1 MKSRTSFFDKTVFK
15 KDLTRFAPSWGFYT
29 ICLFMGMT
37 LLRQGGSAFS
47 FHRSLDDL
55 PEVMAVIN
63 FIYAFLNVQLLWGDL
78 YNSRL
83 CNALHAL
90 PLRRENWFVTH
101 TVAGLSYSLIPTLL
115 VIPYTLLLGI
125 GSTVEQG
132 WLLVFWWLLST
143 NLQYLF
149 FFGLGTLCV
158 FCVGNRFA
166 HAVVYGI
173 TNFASILAFWL
184 VDTLYTPMLFGLH
197 TPEDPFMIASPCVW
211 MSQLDYL
218 NVNRIYDYD
227 LEKTVRA
234 WYELGE
240 GWGYLA
246 ICAVIGVALL
256 ILSCLLYRKRKLEC
270 AGDFMAIKVLNP
282 VFLTAFPLLT
292 GALAH
297 MFCDEMV
304 STGSGTAIV
313 FLFIGIFLGFF
324 AAKMLLERTI
334 RVFCKKAFF
343 QLALFTAAFGATL
356 LLTSMDP
363 LGLVTWIPETEE
375 ITSVVIYANHYGYD
389 PINMETPEEI
399 EDALAVHQWAIDNQ
413 DYDYYGYEFR
423 TVDSAFGAVHE
434 DNADFY
440 TVPKE
445 MEDAQMIRT
454 HNPQQVSLC
463 YYLAD
468 GTVRYRYYYVDL
480 MQLPGEILIP
490 YYSSMEKIFESFN
503 WEPTVDALA
512 DLFQLVRIDDTFL
525 TDPSDIRGLLEA
537 IEADCKA
544 GNMAQR
550 WNFRPNPDVGA
561 SYHLN
566 FASQSNEPDVFVGET
581 ITVFTDCYHTNK
593 WLTDHGIISEALEEL
608 VEKGVLH
615 FAPG

>member
-15 KDLTRFAPSWGFYT
+15 KDLTRFAPAWMLYG

-55 PEVMAVIN
+55 PEVMGVIN
-63 FIYAFLNVQLLWGDL
+63 FFYAFLNVQLLWGDL
-78 YNSRL
+78 FNSRL

-101 TVAGLSYSLIPTLL
+101 TAAGIAYSLIPTLL
-115 VIPYTLLLGI
+115 VTPYALLLGI
-125 GSTVEQG
+125 GSTVELG
-132 WLLVFWWLLST
+132 WQLVLWWLLST

-166 HAVVYGI
+166 HVVIYGI
-173 TNFASILAFWL
+173 TNFASVIAFWL

-197 TPEDPFMIASPCVW
+197 TPEDPFMIASPCVR

-227 LEKTVRA
+227 SGQTIRA

-246 ICAVIGVALL
+246 VCAAIGVALL
-256 ILSCLLYRKRKLEC
+256 AVSCLLYRRRKLEC
-270 AGDFMAIKVLNP
+270 AGDFMALKGLEP
-282 VFLTAFPLLT
+282 VFLTAFPLLA

-304 STGSGTAIV
+304 STGSVTAVV

-343 QLALFTAAFGATL
+343 QLALFTAAFVATL
-356 LLTSMDP
+356 LVTSMDP
-363 LGLVTWIPETEE
+363 LGLVTWIPEQNEVTAVE
-375 ITSVVIYANHYGYD
+375 VFPNHYGYD
-389 PINMETPEEI
+389 SILMETPEEI
-399 EDALAVHQWAIDNQ
+399 EDALAVHRWAIDNQ
-413 DYDYYGYEFR
+413 DYDVYGYEFQPANYHLHQAL
-423 TVDSAFGAVHE
+423 TEDFAGAT
-434 DNADFY
+434 A
-440 TVPKE
+440 E
-445 MEDAQMIRT
+445 MNGEELVRI

-468 GTVRYRYYYVDL
+468 GTVRHRYYSVDL

-490 YYSSMEKIFESFN
+490 YFSSMEKVFESFN
-503 WEPTVDALA
+503 WEPTVDALSQ
-512 DLFQLVRIDDTFL
+512 LFRLVSVNDTFL
-525 TDPSDIRGLLEA
+525 TDPEDIRGLLEA

-550 WNFRPNPDVGA
+550 WNFRPDPDVG
-561 SYHLN
+561 STYHLS
-566 FASQSNEPDVFVGET
+566 FASQNDDPDVYVGES
-581 ITVFTDCYHTNK
+581 ITVYTDCYHTNK
-593 WLTDHGIISEALEEL
+593 WLTDHGIISEALEEM

-615 FAPG
+615 FGPG